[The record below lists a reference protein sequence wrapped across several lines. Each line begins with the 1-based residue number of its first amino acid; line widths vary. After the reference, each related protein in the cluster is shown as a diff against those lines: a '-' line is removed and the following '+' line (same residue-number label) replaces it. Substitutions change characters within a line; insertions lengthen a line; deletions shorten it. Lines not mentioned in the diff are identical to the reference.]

1 MATISKGK
9 RMYYKHTN
17 TFCTDAHAL
26 KGVWQEIFDFRFF
39 FINHC
44 PLGPQVFHW
53 GRFKFYRKFAEV
65 FAYECL
71 SPVSTSP
78 VSTSPVSTTPAIN
91 LWAVSMTLENNLCHG
106 FSMITGVVDTG
117 DKFLTGDNDTGD
129 KFNSENN
136 NTGEQ
141 LSPVM
146 TPVNNYR
153 RWQRHRR

>member
-1 MATISKGK
+1 
-9 RMYYKHTN
+9 
-17 TFCTDAHAL
+17 
-26 KGVWQEIFDFRFF
+26 
-39 FINHC
+39 
-44 PLGPQVFHW
+44 
-53 GRFKFYRKFAEV
+53 
-65 FAYECL
+65 
-71 SPVSTSP
+71 
-78 VSTSPVSTTPAIN
+78 
-91 LWAVSMTLENNLCHG
+91 
-106 FSMITGVVDTG
+106 MITGVVDTG